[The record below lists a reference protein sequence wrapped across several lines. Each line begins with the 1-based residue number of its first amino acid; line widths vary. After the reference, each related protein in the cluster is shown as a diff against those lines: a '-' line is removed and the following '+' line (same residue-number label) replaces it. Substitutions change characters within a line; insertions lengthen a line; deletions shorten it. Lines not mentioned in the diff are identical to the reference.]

1 MIERKKIFKTVVD
14 KIDYDQFIELV
25 SEHKIDYTALI
36 TDIEVFNKFY
46 NKIIEFYIKLNKD
59 AELYLDS
66 DKYTGSFL
74 TITVNLTTDN
84 MFTQFLKGDLTKDE
98 FKIKLKKR
106 VAKYIADKL
115 SETKQKMLEQY
126 NLNLRSILED
136 YDDLVYLLDTDYFLD
151 KVREDYRSALSNHN
165 TKSKLFRYL
174 KNYEDDFGI
183 SYIIRINDLIDK
195 FLILNFF
202 KNKKN
207 LIHKENDTPYFNKE
221 KDELF
226 RYINS
231 MPDQSLN
238 ICQYLLVVY
247 GLYFKLFTK
256 EELLLLEKNGIL
268 FEVLNHSNIND
279 FALLLKKNDVEL
291 KEISSIIIHSYESL
305 DFLISNY
312 PNNNLNIEY
321 EFNSNHIS
329 DTYFIKELILL
340 SECLV
345 KYNTI
350 TIYTFLISEKKILNY
365 FKKYADIFAMKNNI
379 SEKEF
384 LKLVEDKLFIE

>member
-1 MIERKKIFKTVVD
+1 MIERKKIFKIVVD
-14 KIDYDQFIELV
+14 KIDYDQFVELV

-46 NKIIEFYIKLNKD
+46 NKSIEFYIKLNKD

-115 SETKQKMLEQY
+115 SETKQKMLQQY
-126 NLNLRSILED
+126 NLDLRSILED

-174 KNYEDDFGI
+174 KNYEDDFGV
-183 SYIIRINDLIDK
+183 SYIIRINDLIDE

-202 KNKKN
+202 KKQKN
-207 LIHKENDTPYFNKE
+207 LIHKKNDTPYFNKE

-247 GLYFKLFTK
+247 GLYFKLFK
-256 EELLLLEKNGIL
+256 QDELKVIAKHFDKNNQLYLYNKDNLSDLNTEFVHSL
-268 FEVLNHSNIND
+268 FKQNNID
-279 FALLLKKNDVEL
+279 LKLKKSIYY
-291 KEISSIIIHSYESL
+291 KSSVITNKNIIANFDFWKTDAITYLFQLIEDLMNSDLIIISERTLYKQIKGDL
-305 DFLISNY
+305 IYYINFLSNTSGY
-312 PNNNLNIEY
+312 NK
-321 EFNSNHIS
+321 
-329 DTYFIKELILL
+329 DELIDKINN
-340 SECLV
+340 CL
-345 KYNTI
+345 
-350 TIYTFLISEKKILNY
+350 TFHY
-365 FKKYADIFAMKNNI
+365 DY
-379 SEKEF
+379 
-384 LKLVEDKLFIE
+384 